1 MAWSVTLGKMSN
13 KWPQMWQSWG
23 VKMEPGQAG
32 KGWEGDQRWTGEK
45 VLASP
50 FFCPFWTRTDHSW
63 LCRSSSLLCFSLIW
77 IRFIHAVTSQ
87 EIFSI
92 SSLGCTAIWLFFF
105 LMGRNGEVSVWFFV
119 IFLFC
124 IFGCC
129 LPLLLNILCNLMH
142 FGVASIS
149 ILRAENLL
157 DTWRTVSC
165 GFVTRLTA
173 LAQPVC
179 N

>member
-1 MAWSVTLGKMSN
+1 MSN
-13 KWPQMWQSWG
+13 KWPQMWQSWD

-32 KGWEGDQRWTGEK
+32 KGWEGDQRWTGVK

-92 SSLGCTAIWLFFF
+92 SSLGCMPIWLFFF
-105 LMGRNGEVSVWFFV
+105 FNGKKWWGFCLV
-119 IFLFC
+119 FLLYFC
-124 IFGCC
+124 FAF
-129 LPLLLNILCNLMH
+129 LVVVFPLLLNILCNLMH
-142 FGVASIS
+142 SGVASIS
-149 ILRAENLL
+149 ILCAGNLL
-157 DTWRTVSC
+157 DSWRAASC

-173 LAQPVC
+173 SAQPVC